1 MRFKFTY
8 VPANAPT
15 VAPTDEYGKFIELA
29 RQHAEKFFSGIRATR
44 KKRSD
49 TIHTQLATNLKKS
62 SDTFQPFRAFEEGYL
77 AIGKD
82 EGSIDML
89 LPRVTAYFSALTDG
103 KPRPWGQKVCT
114 VIFEKPGPDKVVIK
128 VNYEGRAS
136 EVGTLYSGTER
147 YALAT
152 NAEQP
157 PRTLNP
163 VYCRR
168 GLEGQHYISYPH
180 RGGET
185 LFVRRYVIR
194 GLNQSDAANIEAGK
208 ELVAPYDTAEAV
220 DNELRSAEHRGKFLV
235 EKKDTN
241 LTIEEQIL
249 SHTRGW
255 AKRFISTTV
264 THRPVYSTRGT
275 EFRSVFGAVIV
286 DLAKV
291 PGDRIHDIH
300 APGAITR
307 FRVTQGQLFQVPS
320 QIEPSRRTQHDEAL
334 LAVRDMLRTRELL
347 ILGRVPL
354 TSLALKDCGACVL
367 GVRVADG
374 EGAKERSQSVFA
386 QQERLWGNAHPFKE
400 TDCPDYRVASHW
412 VKYYRFL
419 TPAAALLAREAVPV
433 PLRDKTVLLHAY
445 DFPDA
450 KPVGFPRA

>member
-8 VPANAPT
+8 VPAKALT
-15 VAPTDEYGKFIELA
+15 VAPTDEIGQFIERA
-29 RQHAEKFFSGIRATR
+29 RQHAEKFFDGIKATR
-44 KKRSD
+44 KQSSD
-49 TIHTQLATNLKKS
+49 TIHSQLATSLKKS
-62 SDTFQPFRAFEEGYL
+62 SDTFQPFRTFEEGYV
-77 AIGKD
+77 AIGKG
-82 EGSIDML
+82 EASFDML
-89 LPRVTAYFSALTDG
+89 LPRVTAHFSALTDG
-103 KPRPWGQKVCT
+103 KPRKWGEKVCT
-114 VIFEKPGPDKVVIK
+114 VIFERTGADKVVIK
-128 VNYEGRAS
+128 VKYQDRIS

-147 YALAT
+147 YAIAA

-180 RGGET
+180 RGDET

-208 ELVAPYDTAEAV
+208 ELVAPYNTAEAV
-220 DNELRSAEHRGKFLV
+220 DNELQSGEHSGKFLV
-235 EKKDTN
+235 EKKNTN

-300 APGAITR
+300 APGAIAR

-320 QIEPSRRTQHDEAL
+320 QKEASRRTQHDEAL

-354 TSLALKDCGACVL
+354 TALALKDCGACVL
-367 GVRVADG
+367 GIRVVDG
-374 EGAKERSQSVFA
+374 EGAKVASQSVFA
-386 QQERLWGNAHPFKE
+386 QQERLWGNVHPFKE
-400 TDCPDYRVASHW
+400 TDCPDYRVAAHW
-412 VKYYRFL
+412 VKYYRFP
-419 TPAAALLAREAVPV
+419 TPAAALLAKEAVPT
-433 PLRDKTVLLHAY
+433 PLRDNTVLLHAY